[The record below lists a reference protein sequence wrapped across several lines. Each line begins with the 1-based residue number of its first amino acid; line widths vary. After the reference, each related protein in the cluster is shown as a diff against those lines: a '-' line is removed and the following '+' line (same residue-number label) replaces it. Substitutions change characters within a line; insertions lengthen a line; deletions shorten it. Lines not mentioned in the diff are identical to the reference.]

1 MPGEISPPEL
11 ARIVDFAERP
21 RVQDW
26 SLRAALVRYAQ
37 PEPQRASDI
46 LEVLRR
52 IEFAL
57 AKQNKAL
64 ERDGEALWDALDGK
78 DDSPLVEL
86 LRAARE
92 LDGLGDVLVKWAI
105 DYRKPRPDKKVDAT
119 VQAVAEQLDSAGV
132 PREERPPGPRNRG

>member
-1 MPGEISPPEL
+1 MPGEINPPEL

-21 RVQDW
+21 RTDDW

-52 IEFAL
+52 VEFAL

-64 ERDGEALWDALDGK
+64 ERDGEALWEGLNGD
-78 DDSPLVEL
+78 DDSPLVGL
-86 LRAARE
+86 LHAARD
-92 LDGLGDVLVKWAI
+92 LDGLGEVLVKWAI
-105 DYRKPRPDKKVDAT
+105 DYRKPRPDKKVEST
-119 VQAVAEQLDSAGV
+119 VRSVARQLDDLGV